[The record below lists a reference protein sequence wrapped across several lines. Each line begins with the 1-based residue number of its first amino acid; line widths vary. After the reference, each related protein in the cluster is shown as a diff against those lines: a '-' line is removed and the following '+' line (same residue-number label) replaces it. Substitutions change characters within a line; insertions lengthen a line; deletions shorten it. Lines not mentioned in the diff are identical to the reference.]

1 MSKLFF
7 ESQPVSIN
15 VNNKE
20 HIEEDDPIYRIQDI
34 SLEEISTDA
43 DYAVINRYTDDIS
56 IVSEAMSYLDQQPK
70 GTKNY
75 LMAFESSKKYMSVIT
90 KNLNVSCPMPSFEDY
105 HKSLSFE
112 AVHQVTMEGFMD
124 TIKEIWKKI
133 KEFFASLWK
142 KIVLFV
148 KRLVGAEPDFEYL
161 EQYLEKGINKIKDKK
176 LVCRDPGEKVST
188 NLPSLLAS
196 LDNNKYTVEMFF
208 KNGINKINT
217 FKDLYEESIKHA
229 GNLET
234 ELDRRNEDI
243 KNVSNN
249 LPKIIQNANDLKNQL
264 NNIINTNTSSTG
276 QSSSTIDV
284 DMNIVGRIS
293 ALYNDYIKLLKD
305 NIETIIFATQTNIL
319 NFKTTLGLHEVEP
332 NRLPYTDFLETVNQ
346 VEENSIPNI
355 SKVQCCVKYE
365 TENGSFK
372 TNAAANANILLVYNY
387 IIPNSVIGKSK
398 DTDNQPEINIADVSF
413 DTINEFKFQAY
424 AGVYSHKNTSAEKF
438 MNPID
443 QVEKLDD
450 AYSVFKKLRDSKLGE
465 FKNKLIMMENK
476 LSDGYKILD
485 KTFKD
490 ADEAI
495 FSMNEVFNK
504 ALTAINSDQQNN
516 NNIQQILNHAR
527 IQISICRK
535 ITALYIKNISFST
548 NVLTQLAGSLNKDF
562 TVLRHELLK
571 ELGYYILRSINTY
584 R

>member
-15 VNNKE
+15 VIDKE

-161 EQYLEKGINKIKDKK
+161 EQYLEKGINKIKEKK

-229 GNLET
+229 EHLDISIDQRNTDIKEVSDSLPEIIKRANELKN
-234 ELDRRNEDI
+234 ELDSIIDKNIKDPKENNNSISADMGVAGRVITLHNEY
-243 KNVSNN
+243 VN
-249 LPKIIQNANDLKNQL
+249 LLKN
-264 NNIINTNTSSTG
+264 
-276 QSSSTIDV
+276 
-284 DMNIVGRIS
+284 
-293 ALYNDYIKLLKD
+293 
-305 NIETIIFATQTNIL
+305 NIEAIIFATRTNIL
-319 NFKTTLGLHEVEP
+319 NFKTTLGLSPVEP

-346 VEENSIPNI
+346 VKENSIPNI
-355 SKVQCCVKYE
+355 SKVQCCVKYP

-387 IIPNSVIGKSK
+387 IIPNSVIKNDDG
-398 DTDNQPEINIADVSF
+398 DNDVIKIAGVSF
-413 DTINEFKFQAY
+413 ETINEFKFQAY
-424 AGVYSHKNTSAEKF
+424 TGVYSHKNTSAEKF

-465 FKNKLIMMENK
+465 FKNKLIRMENK
-476 LSDGYKILD
+476 LSDSYKTLD

-490 ADEAI
+490 ADETI
-495 FSMNEVFNK
+495 SSMNEVFLKLSSLIDEEHRSDDFNK
-504 ALTAINSDQQNN
+504 TIENVKLINST
-516 NNIQQILNHAR
+516 
-527 IQISICRK
+527 CRK

>member
-15 VNNKE
+15 IIDKE

-133 KEFFASLWK
+133 KEFFSSLWK

-161 EQYLEKGINKIKDKK
+161 EQYIEKGINKIKEKK

-208 KNGINKINT
+208 KNGINKIIT

-229 GNLET
+229 GNLEA
-234 ELDRRNEDI
+234 ELDQRNEGI
-243 KNVSNN
+243 KNVSNTLPEIIKRANELKKDLNDIIRKNSEGSAETSNGISGDMDIASRITN
-249 LPKIIQNANDLKNQL
+249 LYAE
-264 NNIINTNTSSTG
+264 
-276 QSSSTIDV
+276 
-284 DMNIVGRIS
+284 
-293 ALYNDYIKLLKD
+293 YIKLLRD
-305 NIETIIFATQTNIL
+305 NIETIISTTQTNIL

-387 IIPNSVIGKSK
+387 IIPNSVI
-398 DTDNQPEINIADVSF
+398 DNNSQDNSIKIANVSF
-413 DTINEFKFQAY
+413 ETINEFKFQAY
-424 AGVYSHKNTSAEKF
+424 TGVYSHKNTSAEKF

-465 FKNKLIMMENK
+465 FKNKLIKMENK
-476 LSDGYKILD
+476 LSDSYKTLD

-490 ADEAI
+490 ADETI
-495 FSMNEVFNK
+495 SSMNEVFLKLSSLIDEEYKSKNFNETIENVK
-504 ALTAINSDQQNN
+504 LMNSN
-516 NNIQQILNHAR
+516 
-527 IQISICRK
+527 CRK

>member
-15 VNNKE
+15 VINKE

-133 KEFFASLWK
+133 KEFFSSLWK

-161 EQYLEKGINKIKDKK
+161 EQYIEKRINKIKEKK

-208 KNGINKINT
+208 KNGISKINT
-217 FKDLYEESIKHA
+217 FKELYEVSIKYSEQMTS
-229 GNLET
+229 LI
-234 ELDRRNEDI
+234 DQRNEPI
-243 KNVSNN
+243 KTLSYS

-284 DMNIVGRIS
+284 DMDIVDRIS
-293 ALYNDYIKLLKD
+293 TLYDDYIKLLKD
-305 NIETIIFATQTNIL
+305 NIETIILTTQTNIL
-319 NFKTTLGLHEVEP
+319 NFKTTLGLNSVEP

-355 SKVQCCVKYE
+355 SKVQCCVKYP

-387 IIPNSVIGKSK
+387 IIPNSVTRSAPGDESSIK
-398 DTDNQPEINIADVSF
+398 IAEVDF

-504 ALTAINSDQQNN
+504 ALSAINSDTQNHESIG
-516 NNIQQILNHAR
+516 NILDNAR
-527 IQISICRK
+527 KSISICRK